1 MQKALVRAL
10 MVAAGL
16 ALAFPAA
23 AADYTFKFAHSQP
36 EDSVR
41 HKSMLMFKDALEKA
55 SGGRIAVEVFSSSQ
69 LGSEPEVMDM
79 VKMGTV
85 QGTRGGAFTKANKKF
100 LIYTL
105 PFLYADTD
113 AVLKAMR
120 SDFGTAIAKAAEE
133 NGYYIPAT
141 GVAGGFRQITNN
153 KHPINTPEDVA
164 GLKIRMPGIET
175 IVKTMQA
182 LGANPVSIPYG
193 EVYMALKMGVADGQ
207 ENPPSNIVVMKFYE
221 AAEIPVAG
229 ELPDPSRSVHG
240 QPRLVSGAAGRPQ
253 GRVRQGG
260 QGRHGLE
267 RRALAR
273 LRGRLSRLPERQDR
287 GQRGHAGKPRRSS
300 STQSS
305 RSGTHTSTT
314 APSRR
319 RKSTQAVAAGM

>member
-1 MQKALVRAL
+1 MHRAL
-10 MVAAGL
+10 ARAVMVAAGL
-16 ALAFPAA
+16 ALAFPAV

-79 VKMGTV
+79 VKMGSV

-105 PFLYADTD
+105 PFLYSDTD

-153 KHPINTPEDVA
+153 KHPINAPEDVA
-164 GLKIRMPGIET
+164 GLKIRTPGIET
-175 IVKTMQA
+175 IIKTMQA

-207 ENPPSNIVVMKFYE
+207 ENPPSNITVMKFYE
-221 AAEIPVAG
+221 PQKYLSLVNYQIH
-229 ELPDPSRSVHG
+229 PDPFMVN
-240 QPRLVSGAAGRPQ
+240 
-253 GRVRQGG
+253 
-260 QGRHGLE
+260 
-267 RRALAR
+267 LA
-273 LRGRLSRLPERQDR
+273 
-287 GQRGHAGKPRRSS
+287 
-300 STQSS
+300 
-305 RSGTHTSTT
+305 
-314 APSRR
+314 
-319 RKSTQAVAAGM
+319 

>member
-16 ALAFPAA
+16 TLAFPVA
-23 AADYTFKFAHSQP
+23 AADFTFKFAHSQP

-41 HKSMLMFKDALEKA
+41 HKSMLMFKDALQEA
-55 SGGRIAVEVFSSSQ
+55 SGGRIAVEIFANSQ

-105 PFLYADTD
+105 PFLYADTG

-141 GVAGGFRQITNN
+141 GVAGGFRQITNS

-164 GLKIRMPGIET
+164 GLKIRVPGIET

-193 EVYMALKMGVADGQ
+193 EVYMALKMGVADGE

-221 AAEIPVAG
+221 PQKYMSLVNYQIHPDPFMVNLAWYQS
-229 ELPDPSRSVHG
+229 LPDDLKVVFDKAAKDAMAWSDEHWLASEADYLAFLSDKIAINEVTPENRQKFIAAV
-240 QPRLVSGAAGRPQ
+240 QPVWAAYIG
-253 GRVRQGG
+253 
-260 QGRHGLE
+260 
-267 RRALAR
+267 
-273 LRGRLSRLPERQDR
+273 D
-287 GQRGHAGKPRRSS
+287 
-300 STQSS
+300 
-305 RSGTHTSTT
+305 GTFSQEEVD
-314 APSRR
+314 
-319 RKSTQAVAAGM
+319 KAVAAGM